1 MSRPLVPPHYINVP
15 VGIVY
20 DPDIPPQ
27 VLATYIQ
34 IRGTAWGEDDTP
46 EISVKK
52 LMELTGKS
60 RATIYGHLAI
70 LRIRGW
76 LLFASAHHSGLT
88 VRFLSDAA
96 HDALLSK
103 NLDSLNE
110 DVNLTDLSL
119 TKIIKHPP
127 VNQKNRAERVQKS
140 GQVSRN
146 LDSNNGWHEVI
157 DDDLADLLDRVGV
170 YRDKFPTVAESGWL
184 PEQIETLAE
193 KVLNE
198 LGPGEGGA
206 VFIWRL
212 FNLPKPP
219 TEEEHRRRYLEG
231 PYAEFI
237 QH

>member
-1 MSRPLVPPHYINVP
+1 M
-15 VGIVY
+15 
-20 DPDIPPQ
+20 
-27 VLATYIQ
+27 
-34 IRGTAWGEDDTP
+34 
-46 EISVKK
+46 
-52 LMELTGKS
+52 
-60 RATIYGHLAI
+60 
-70 LRIRGW
+70 
-76 LLFASAHHSGLT
+76 
-88 VRFLSDAA
+88 
-96 HDALLSK
+96 
-103 NLDSLNE
+103 
-110 DVNLTDLSL
+110 
-119 TKIIKHPP
+119 
-127 VNQKNRAERVQKS
+127 
-140 GQVSRN
+140 
-146 LDSNNGWHEVI
+146 I